1 MFQLRHNSYCML
13 ETGNRPVC
21 SKSHCILSF
30 HFYNNILIDRK
41 NIVVEMSLYYHLSL
55 YLFLSLCLSK
65 CLTIPLMKPISNIK
79 DIRMCISY
87 LY

>member
-1 MFQLRHNSYCML
+1 MCVCVCVIERERGDYMFQLRHNSYCML

-41 NIVVEMSLYYHLSL
+41 NIVVEMSL
-55 YLFLSLCLSK
+55 
-65 CLTIPLMKPISNIK
+65 
-79 DIRMCISY
+79 
-87 LY
+87 